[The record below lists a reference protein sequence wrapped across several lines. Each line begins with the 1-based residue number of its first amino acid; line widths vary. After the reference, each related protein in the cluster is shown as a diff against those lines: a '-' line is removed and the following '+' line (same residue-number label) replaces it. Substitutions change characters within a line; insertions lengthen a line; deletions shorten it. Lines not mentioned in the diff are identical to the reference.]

1 MKEPPQCFRRFRPG
15 QHGHLADEGG
25 EEQVEVEAV
34 VLLVEDT
41 FQLGPEQFAGRL
53 LGDFGFLLFLFFFG
67 FRPRDTGI
75 PARYFGAAQ

>member
-1 MKEPPQCFRRFRPG
+1 MLQTVPSWPARIPRRR
-15 QHGHLADEGG
+15 GG

-41 FQLGPEQFAGRL
+41 FQLGPEQFTGRL
-53 LGDFGFLLFLFFFG
+53 LGDFGFLLFLFFFLG

>member
-15 QHGHLADEGG
+15 QHGYLADEGG

-34 VLLVEDT
+34 VRLVEDT

-53 LGDFGFLLFLFFFG
+53 LGDFGFLFLFLG
-67 FRPRDTGI
+67 FRPRDTGT